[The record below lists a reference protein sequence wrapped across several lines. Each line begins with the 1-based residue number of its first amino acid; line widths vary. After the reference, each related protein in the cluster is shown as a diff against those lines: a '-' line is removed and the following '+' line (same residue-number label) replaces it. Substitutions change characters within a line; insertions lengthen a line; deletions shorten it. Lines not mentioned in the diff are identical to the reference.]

1 VIGVRIFADRSGAY
15 GGGCTVTTANIP
27 DDLIVVAD
35 AF

>member
-1 VIGVRIFADRSGAY
+1 LIGRLAAAAY

-27 DDLIVVAD
+27 DDLIVDAD